1 MTPNHQRD
9 IDRAPQLG
17 AAIAHPA
24 QPTCPI
30 SSEDGSSLVEF
41 ALTLPMFML
50 VVTGVLYLGIVLFN
64 FITLTEATQFSA
76 RQMMISRGQTT
87 DPCALFIST
96 FYSSA
101 PTLTHSN
108 LTFSFSLNGT
118 QYLSTTS
125 CPAGTANMVL

>member
-1 MTPNHQRD
+1 MTPNHH
-9 IDRAPQLG
+9 RAPDHG
-17 AAIAHPA
+17 A
-24 QPTCPI
+24 PI
-30 SSEDGSSLVEF
+30 SNTPHSARAFTAEDGSSLVEF

-96 FYSSA
+96 FYNSPPPSPTAISPSPSA
-101 PTLTHSN
+101 
-108 LTFSFSLNGT
+108 
-118 QYLSTTS
+118 STARNTS
-125 CPAGTANMVL
+125 RPPPAPPA